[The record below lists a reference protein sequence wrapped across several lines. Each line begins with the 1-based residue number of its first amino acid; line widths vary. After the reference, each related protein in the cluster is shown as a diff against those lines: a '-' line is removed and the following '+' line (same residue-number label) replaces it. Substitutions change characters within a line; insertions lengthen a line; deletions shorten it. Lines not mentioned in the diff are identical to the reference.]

1 MKFIVSYFPVLEVSM
16 AGLLQFCNA
25 ASNTD
30 IMDESVSLALLKRR
44 RWLFFLRHLRK
55 VIDGFM
61 QIPSLV
67 FHEKFLSVE

>member
-1 MKFIVSYFPVLEVSM
+1 MKVISSYFPVLEVSM
-16 AGLLQFCNA
+16 ARLLQFCNA
-25 ASNTD
+25 ASNID
-30 IMDESVSLALLKRR
+30 IMDESVSLPLLKRR
-44 RWLFFLRHLRK
+44 WLIFPRHLRK